1 MNPLTDVP
9 IDFVQLCK
17 NLRMLRIASLAL
29 KRVPESVTAIQQL
42 THLDVSSNRLLDL
55 DHIPLHTLPAL
66 KVIRANNNR
75 LSSVPAYMPDM
86 SALQYLNLSNNRLD
100 TFPMRICAIPNLRDL
115 DLSFNAISIIPPDI
129 HHLAHLERLFLVGNN
144 INRLPAERQWCHRG
158 GMWFQKCECEKLA
171 QMGG

>member
-1 MNPLTDVP
+1 MNLQGMHLTMIPVPVYSCAEWVVSLDLSMNPLTDVP
-9 IDFVQLCK
+9 IDFVQLCT

-29 KRVPESVTAIQQL
+29 KRVPESVTAIKQL

-100 TFPMRICAIPNLRDL
+100 TFPMRICAIPNLSL
-115 DLSFNAISIIPPDI
+115 I
-129 HHLAHLERLFLVGNN
+129 H
-144 INRLPAERQWCHRG
+144 I
-158 GMWFQKCECEKLA
+158 
-171 QMGG
+171 